1 MLILRA
7 IQPDDPRLLKLWEE
21 TFNERRKG
29 TSIAQYYDDY
39 PILKCSIATL
49 LVILYK
55 ICVYVC
61 MYGVH
66 ARTQYNINSPNVNY
80 YRYVLI
86 MALQQELI
94 LLFFKK
100 SGPKFAHMSYR

>member
-1 MLILRA
+1 LLILRA

-39 PILKCSIATL
+39 PILKCSIATS

-94 LLFFKK
+94 L
-100 SGPKFAHMSYR
+100 